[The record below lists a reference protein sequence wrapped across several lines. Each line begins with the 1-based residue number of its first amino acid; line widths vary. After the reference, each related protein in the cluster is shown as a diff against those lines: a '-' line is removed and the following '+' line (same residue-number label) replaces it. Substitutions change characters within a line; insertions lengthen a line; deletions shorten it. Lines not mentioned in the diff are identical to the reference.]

1 MKRLSIVTQ
10 TKPLPVKEI
19 FKANPA
25 YARHKRNT
33 KEGKVRYEYK
43 NKVSLSSQLKILYL
57 NLVVAQLK

>member
-43 NKVSLSSQLKILYL
+43 TKYHYL
-57 NLVVAQLK
+57 VN